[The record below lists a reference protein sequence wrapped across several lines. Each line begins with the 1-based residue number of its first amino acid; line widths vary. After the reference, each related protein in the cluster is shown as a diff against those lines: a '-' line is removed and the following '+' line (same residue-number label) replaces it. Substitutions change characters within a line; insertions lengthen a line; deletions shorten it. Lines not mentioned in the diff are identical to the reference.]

1 MDSTTPK
8 VSFIPK
14 GSLVRETA
22 FLERRRPRS
31 AIGFIAVLAFVAS
44 VGSYAGLYFYND
56 SLEKKVE
63 AKTDE
68 INLIQKK
75 FSEAP
80 QIDKAQVFRARTKI
94 ASELLDS
101 HTLVS
106 PVFTFLSDYTLGSI
120 LYEKFSFTRGADGAT
135 VELLGEAPS
144 YAALAYQG
152 DVLRE
157 RTKELSKFDINNVSL
172 TKFGTVSFVLSLTF
186 VPTHLVYADSLGDT
200 DDRSLQEDMTI
211 FAPEQGDDT
220 SGISGAVPDDLF
232 SGSDMDSGVTS
243 GADTITKTTEEGAT
257 VDQKA
262 KTITTTP
269 PPEKQSMLK
278 SLWSR
283 FKFW

>member
-44 VGSYAGLYFYND
+44 VGSYAGLYLYND

-106 PVFTFLSDYTLGSI
+106 PVLTFLSKYTLGSI

-157 RTKELSKFDINNVSL
+157 RTKELSRFDINNVSL
-172 TKFGTVSFVLSLTF
+172 TKFGTVSFVLSITF
-186 VPTHLVYADSLGDT
+186 VPTHLAYADSLGGA
-200 DDRSLQEDMTI
+200 DDRSLQDYMTT

-220 SGISGAVPDDLF
+220 SVISGAVPDDLF
-232 SGSDMDSGVTS
+232 SGSGMASGT
-243 GADTITKTTEEGAT
+243 DTITKNIEKSAT
-257 VDQKA
+257 VNQKA
-262 KTITTTP
+262 KATTVTP
-269 PPEKQSMLK
+269 PTEKQSILK
-278 SLWSR
+278 SLWSQ

>member
-31 AIGFIAVLAFVAS
+31 AIGLIAILVFIAS
-44 VGSYAGLYFYND
+44 VGSYAGLYFYNG

-68 INLIQKK
+68 INKTQKT
-75 FSEAP
+75 FSDAP
-80 QIDKAQVFRARTKI
+80 QVGRAQVFRAR
-94 ASELLDS
+94 AELAEELLNK
-101 HTLVS
+101 HMVVS
-106 PVFTFLSDYTLGSI
+106 PVFTFLSENTTESI
-120 LYEKFSFTRGADGAT
+120 LYEKFSFTRGVDGAKA
-135 VELLGEAPS
+135 ELTGEAPS

-157 RTKELSKFDINNVSL
+157 ATKDISKFEISNISL

-186 VPTHLVYADSLGDT
+186 KPDALLYSDSFGST
-200 DDRSLQEDMTI
+200 ED
-211 FAPEQGDDT
+211 
-220 SGISGAVPDDLF
+220 ISSQDDLMIVAPPHDAETSTIPADAF
-232 SGSDMDSGVTS
+232 SDSDMAAS
-243 GADTITKTTEEGAT
+243 TETDAGTA

-262 KTITTTP
+262 EASTATP
-269 PPEKQSMLK
+269 PAEKQSILK

>member
-31 AIGFIAVLAFVAS
+31 AIGVIAVLAFVAS
-44 VGSYAGLYFYND
+44 VGSYVGLYFYND

-186 VPTHLVYADSLGDT
+186 VPTHLAYADSLGGT
-200 DDRSLQEDMTI
+200 DDSSLQEDMTI

-220 SGISGAVPDDLF
+220 SIISGAVSDDLL
-232 SGSDMDSGVTS
+232 SGSGVDSGT
-243 GADTITKTTEEGAT
+243 DTTTKTTEEGAT

-262 KTITTTP
+262 KAATATSSA
-269 PPEKQSMLK
+269 EKQSMLK

>member
-31 AIGFIAVLAFVAS
+31 AIGFIAALAFVAS

-56 SLEKKVE
+56 SLEKKVV

-68 INLIQKK
+68 INSIQKK
-75 FSEAP
+75 FSDAP
-80 QIDKAQVFRARTKI
+80 QIAKAQVFRARTKI

-106 PVFTFLSDYTLGSI
+106 PVFTFLSDYTLESI

-186 VPTHLVYADSLGDT
+186 VPTHLAYADSLGGT

-211 FAPEQGDDT
+211 FFPEQGVESSAVSTDSPSDT
-220 SGISGAVPDDLF
+220 AIS
-232 SGSDMDSGVTS
+232 
-243 GADTITKTTEEGAT
+243 TEVVGDAEV
-257 VDQKA
+257 VDQGTKA
-262 KTITTTP
+262 GGVSVAEP
-269 PPEKQSMLK
+269 SAEKQSMLK
-278 SLWSR
+278 TLWSR

>member
-31 AIGFIAVLAFVAS
+31 AVGFIAGLAFVAS

-56 SLEKKVE
+56 SLEKKVV

-75 FSEAP
+75 FSDAP
-80 QIDKAQVFRARTKI
+80 QIGKAQVFRARTKI

-152 DVLRE
+152 DVLRK

-172 TKFGTVSFVLSLTF
+172 TNFGTVSFVLSLTF
-186 VPTHLVYADSLGDT
+186 VPTHLAYADSLGVSDNS
-200 DDRSLQEDMTI
+200 SLQDDMTI
-211 FAPEQGDDT
+211 VPEQGGDT
-220 SGISGAVPDDLF
+220 PVISGVIFEDLS
-232 SGSDMDSGVTS
+232 SGSGMDSSMASGTEMVTE
-243 GADTITKTTEEGAT
+243 IVEEGTT
-257 VDQKA
+257 VDQEA
-262 KTITTTP
+262 KVTTATP
-269 PPEKQSMLK
+269 PSEKQSILK